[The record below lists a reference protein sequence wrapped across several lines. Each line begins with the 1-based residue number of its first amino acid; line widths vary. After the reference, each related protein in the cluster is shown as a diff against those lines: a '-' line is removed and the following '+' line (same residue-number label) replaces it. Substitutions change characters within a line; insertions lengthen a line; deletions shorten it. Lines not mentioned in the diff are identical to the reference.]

1 VKDLRFRFIK
11 DPGVMIPRVLKSL
24 RANQDQRE
32 ARRNAFSGVKIGRD
46 LDPEKRSF
54 SFHSG

>member
-1 VKDLRFRFIK
+1 VVRFRFIK